1 MLIFPGVCIS
11 GWLLTQK
18 KISFTMRMGWCGASR
33 ASTMCAKQSKLL
45 VLGLVIPPLRGNP
58 YDGYIN
64 LNYWVDDHLLLYG
77 NNGSLET
84 SSSTSRGQPFFCT
97 NSMLKVRMNRLLPV
111 AFILRYLK
119 HHFACFM
126 VPNEISWNHNKC
138 LNILNLLAPD
148 VSLKFEGGWH
158 QHGFSLK

>member
-1 MLIFPGVCIS
+1 
-11 GWLLTQK
+11 
-18 KISFTMRMGWCGASR
+18 
-33 ASTMCAKQSKLL
+33 MCAKQSKLL

-64 LNYWVDDHLLLYG
+64 PNYWVDDHLLLYG

-148 VSLKFEGGWH
+148 VSLKFEGG
-158 QHGFSLK
+158 